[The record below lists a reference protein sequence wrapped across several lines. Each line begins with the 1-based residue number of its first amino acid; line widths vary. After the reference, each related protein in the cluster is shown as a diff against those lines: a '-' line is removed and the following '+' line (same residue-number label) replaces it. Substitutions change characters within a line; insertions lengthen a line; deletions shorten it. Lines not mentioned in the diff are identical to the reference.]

1 MTTNNDLDQLGGLW
15 QSLDEG
21 PAPARPVADIARRR
35 RAQRLYLIIE
45 MGIALAGSA
54 VGIALISTG
63 SLAIGIAA
71 LLFSAFGGV
80 IGWMT
85 RSMNL
90 SVLERSVAEHLQAS
104 AAVLKARRNH
114 NAGGVL
120 MFVAASVFYGFVTW
134 QKAGVLT
141 GIDIAAM
148 AGLLAAAMLFLV
160 RARSAGRELARHQ
173 ARSQGLGEE

>member
-21 PAPARPVADIARRR
+21 AAPARPVADIARRR
-35 RAQRLYLIIE
+35 RVQRLYLIIE
-45 MGIALAGSA
+45 TAIAVTGSA
-54 VGIALISTG
+54 VGVALISTG
-63 SLAIGIAA
+63 NFAIGVAA
-71 LLFSAFGGV
+71 LLFSVFGGV

-90 SVLERSVAEHLQAS
+90 SVLERSVAEHIQAS
-104 AAVLKARRNH
+104 RAVLVARRNH

-120 MFVAASVFYGFVTW
+120 MFIAGSAFYGFVTW
-134 QKAGVLT
+134 QKSGAFT

-148 AGLLAAAMLFLV
+148 AGLLAAAVFFLV
-160 RARSAGRELARHQ
+160 RARRAGRELDRHR
-173 ARSQGLGEE
+173 ARSQGLGDE